1 VSPPSDRHSDL
12 QDRLQ
17 ELLRPSL
24 TEAGYLVRRGYD
36 YTLPSN
42 SRRAVVAALLQSR
55 RNLPA
60 TSRGGPDLV
69 AEILSPSNTALYL
82 DQLRTECF
90 AEGPRELWNVN
101 ATLYTVLVYS
111 RANDGVRLYT
121 LADGSI
127 PLDEFVPGMKLSL
140 AYVFE

>member
-1 VSPPSDRHSDL
+1 
-12 QDRLQ
+12 
-17 ELLRPSL
+17 
-24 TEAGYLVRRGYD
+24 
-36 YTLPSN
+36 
-42 SRRAVVAALLQSR
+42 
-55 RNLPA
+55 LPA

-69 AEILSPSNTALYL
+69 AEIVSPSNTALYL

-90 AEGPRELWNVN
+90 AEGPRELWILN

-121 LADGSI
+121 LADDSI
-127 PLDEFVPGMKLSL
+127 PLDEFVPGTKLSL